1 MRLTALCALVT
12 TALLG
17 AVAPAP
23 AAAETITYTLDVALT
38 DQDDPGTVAVEST
51 DSLTRVVVIG
61 LKGNAV
67 VGHSTAAFANFTLG
81 SQAQTF
87 TLDVSSPANAPDEF
101 LVLGL
106 RVPEAGGAS
115 SVAVS
120 FFGGFDDHGLTQNFS
135 TWDSAFPGGHFY
147 GEEDIEDDLQSGGL
161 ANLDSFAA
169 HYATRGKNGMAG
181 AGGVGYD
188 GLVLGVAGDLIS
200 FTVAQPYGSVT
211 IRTSEEVPEPTTV
224 ALLGVGAVALA
235 ARPRRTAR

>member
-38 DQDDPGTVAVEST
+38 DQDDLGTVAVEPT
-51 DSLTRVVVIG
+51 DTLTRVVVIG
-61 LKGNAV
+61 LKGNTV
-67 VGHSTAAFANFTLG
+67 VGHSTAAAFANFSLG

-106 RVPEAGGAS
+106 RVPAAGGAS

-135 TWDSAFPGGHFY
+135 TWDSAFPGGHFF
-147 GEEDIEDDLQSGGL
+147 GEEDIEDDLQSVGL
-161 ANLDSFAA
+161 SNLDSFAA
-169 HYATRGKNGMAG
+169 HYAARGKNGVAG

-211 IRTSEEVPEPTTV
+211 IRTSEVPEPTTV

-235 ARPRRTAR
+235 ARPRRSAR